1 MNILI
6 DPNVTYLILVSGF
19 LLAILALSA
28 PGTGV
33 FELGAMFALV
43 IAGYGIYHLP
53 INYWALIVLLAALF
67 PFFLAVRKSGRWYF
81 LVISIV
87 TFIIGSIFL
96 FNSGVWWQPAVNP
109 VLAGVVSIL
118 AGTLM
123 WIVAS
128 KGLEAMQRQPQF
140 NLQTLIGATGEAR
153 TAIHNEGSVYVG
165 GELWSARSSLEIP
178 AKSRVR
184 VLRREG
190 FVLEVEKL

>member
-53 INYWALIVLLAALF
+53 INYWALIILLAALF

-81 LVISIV
+81 LVISIA